1 MSKNL
6 PQFITIRADMGIMR
20 MNVSEE
26 DVALVSTEIMDDLL
40 LEL

>member
-1 MSKNL
+1 VSKNL
-6 PQFITIRADMGIMR
+6 PQFITIHADMGIMR